1 MLKNIKK
8 ASKKRIAT
16 VALAGVI
23 GVSSIG
29 TATYA
34 YKDEW
39 TAKIGQGVSIIAGMV
54 FPSIQPAIASH
65 GDAKETA
72 LKTWVNQIVSD
83 TQAKMEA
90 FKTAEINRGK
100 AEIDAH
106 DADNRT
112 KIKNTVDSAVQTQKD
127 AQKAKDDA
135 SIKKEQND
143 LDKVVD
149 DALNQLPK

>member
-16 VALAGVI
+16 VAIAGVI
-23 GVSSIG
+23 GMSSLG

-39 TAKIGQGVSIIAGMV
+39 TAKIGQGVSVIAGMV

-72 LKTWVNQIVSD
+72 LKTWVNQIVAD

-90 FKTAEINRGK
+90 FKNAEIKRGK
-100 AEIDAH
+100 DEIDEH
-106 DADNRT
+106 DAQNRA
-112 KIKNTVDSAVQTQKD
+112 KIKDTVDNAVQSQKD
-127 AQKAKDDA
+127 AQKTKDDA
-135 SIKKEQND
+135 GIKKEQDD